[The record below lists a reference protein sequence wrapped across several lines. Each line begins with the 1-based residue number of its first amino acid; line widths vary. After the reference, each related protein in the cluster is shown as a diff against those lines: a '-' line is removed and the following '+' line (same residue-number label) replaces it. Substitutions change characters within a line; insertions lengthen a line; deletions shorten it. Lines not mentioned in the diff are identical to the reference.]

1 MDKELNR
8 LKEFCVEVLE
18 YINRTEREEIPFM
31 KDMVKVV
38 SSFNNKRD
46 INSTVSEVIEMSQD
60 YTGEKLE
67 LLNETL
73 EAKNLPSL
81 TLMRSKESRLVLSI
95 IQRGAIKTDDEFRL
109 LNSYLNETSTK
120 KSNSVSIES
129 VNSLLRAYETNQ

>member
-109 LNSYLNETSTK
+109 LNSYLNEASTK

>member
-18 YINRTEREEIPFM
+18 YINRTEHEEIPFL
-31 KDMVKVV
+31 KDMIKVV
-38 SSFNNKRD
+38 SSFKNKRD

-81 TLMRSKESRLVLSI
+81 TFMRSKESRLVLSI
-95 IQRGAIKTDDEFRL
+95 VQRGAIKTDDEFRL

-120 KSNSVSIES
+120 KSSSVSIES

>member
-18 YINRTEREEIPFM
+18 YINQTEREEIPFM
-31 KDMVKVV
+31 KDMIKVV
-38 SSFNNKRD
+38 SSFKSKRD

-60 YTGEKLE
+60 YTGEKLD

-73 EAKNLPSL
+73 EAKSLPSL
-81 TLMRSKESRLVLSI
+81 TFMRSKESRLVLSI

-109 LNSYLNETSTK
+109 LSSFLNETSTK
-120 KSNSVSIES
+120 KTSSVSVET
-129 VNSLLRAYETNQ
+129 VNSLLLAYETDQ